1 MTSVALNGITKRF
14 KVDEETASGLPA
26 LCETDRTRG
35 GFFYALEDVSLVI
48 AQGEFCVI
56 AGANGSGKSLL
67 MGVIA
72 GLDSP
77 TRGTCVT
84 EGRAGLVFQDA
95 DSQLIGETPLEDA
108 AFGPKNLGFGKKESS
123 TRARDSLE
131 AVGLLAKA
139 DFAARNLSGGE
150 KRRLSLAGVLA
161 MDCPLVIFDEPY
173 ANLDYDGV
181 KSVNAALMALK
192 QQQKTVIV
200 LTHELEKCLALAD
213 RFFVL
218 YNGRLKFDGTPQEM
232 LRKDN
237 ARALLE
243 SWGIRHPFCRLE
255 KTGDLL
261 WL

>member
-1 MTSVALNGITKRF
+1 MTSVVLNGITKRF
-14 KVDEETASGLPA
+14 KVDEESAPGSRA

-35 GFFYALEDVSLVI
+35 GFFYALDDVSLTI
-48 AQGEFCVI
+48 NTGEFCVI
-56 AGANGSGKSLL
+56 AGTNGSGKSLL
-67 MGVIA
+67 MGIIA

-108 AFGPKNLGFGKKESS
+108 AFGPKNLGLGKAESAA
-123 TRARDSLE
+123 RARESLE
-131 AVGLLAKA
+131 AVGLWAKA
-139 DFAARNLSGGE
+139 DFAARSLSGGE

-181 KSVNAALMALK
+181 KSVNAALAALK
-192 QQQKTVIV
+192 QKNKTVIV

-218 YNGRLKFDGTPQEM
+218 YGGRVRFDGTPQA
-232 LRKDN
+232 LLQKND

-255 KTGDLL
+255 KIEDLL